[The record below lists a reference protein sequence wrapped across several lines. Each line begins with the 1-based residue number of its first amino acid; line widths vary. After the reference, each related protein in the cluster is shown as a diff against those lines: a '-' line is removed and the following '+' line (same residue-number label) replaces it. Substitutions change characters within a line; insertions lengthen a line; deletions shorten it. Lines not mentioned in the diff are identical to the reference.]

1 MFMVFLGGISSG
13 IAQIGFSLSGKLRL
27 LDPTEI
33 KVTSI
38 EGKEILSIPIVSGK
52 EFHTKLINIEPDV
65 YILSV
70 GRTTQPIYL
79 TNNAVKVSGFYDGKN
94 PTNSSLSFDGI
105 DDYME
110 LSRWIPTEK
119 VAKKKTIDPNVK
131 GKLHG
136 NMYSAL
142 AYIANMNQYEPNKM
156 LLDLI
161 PERERNS
168 ASARWLERRVD
179 SLGVFA
185 VGAQAYD
192 FEYVDPLGK
201 SVKLS
206 DFRGK
211 FVLVDFWAS
220 WCGPCRQE
228 MKSLL
233 PLYNE
238 LKGEDLEFISI
249 SLDKREK
256 EWRNM
261 LKVENLPWVM
271 LWDKEG
277 FTIGDKP
284 NAIQKAYG
292 FYGIPFIVLIDKEGK
307 ILARYLRGEKVK
319 EAIQKARGGK

>member
-156 LLDLI
+156 LLDL
-161 PERERNS
+161 
-168 ASARWLERRVD
+168 
-179 SLGVFA
+179 
-185 VGAQAYD
+185 
-192 FEYVDPLGK
+192 
-201 SVKLS
+201 
-206 DFRGK
+206 
-211 FVLVDFWAS
+211 
-220 WCGPCRQE
+220 
-228 MKSLL
+228 
-233 PLYNE
+233 
-238 LKGEDLEFISI
+238 SI
-249 SLDKREK
+249 C
-256 EWRNM
+256 
-261 LKVENLPWVM
+261 P
-271 LWDKEG
+271 
-277 FTIGDKP
+277 
-284 NAIQKAYG
+284 
-292 FYGIPFIVLIDKEGK
+292 
-307 ILARYLRGEKVK
+307 LARASCG
-319 EAIQKARGGK
+319 

>member
-220 WCGPCRQE
+220 WCGPCR
-228 MKSLL
+228 
-233 PLYNE
+233 
-238 LKGEDLEFISI
+238 LE
-249 SLDKREK
+249 R
-256 EWRNM
+256 R
-261 LKVENLPWVM
+261 
-271 LWDKEG
+271 G
-277 FTIGDKP
+277 FRIYQYFFG
-284 NAIQKAYG
+284 
-292 FYGIPFIVLIDKEGK
+292 
-307 ILARYLRGEKVK
+307 
-319 EAIQKARGGK
+319 